1 MYESGEDTI
10 LETLMA
16 SPTMHSVYVCLPVE
30 EKFLMVGQAIEL
42 SATTMKSEQMITLL
56 TRAPYA
62 ACTLFSLANIDTFA
76 QYEGS
81 STFCTNFESALDNT
95 TPYELEQL
103 ARFGFYENIL
113 YFYND
118 IQSQWD
124 ESSAQ
129 TQTANKLF

>member
-1 MYESGEDTI
+1 MIQFWRYAQLKTLLWSCIMYESGEDTI

-76 QYEGS
+76 
-81 STFCTNFESALDNT
+81 
-95 TPYELEQL
+95 
-103 ARFGFYENIL
+103 
-113 YFYND
+113 
-118 IQSQWD
+118 
-124 ESSAQ
+124 
-129 TQTANKLF
+129 